1 LIEFNQNPDKN
12 QYFKELKLLTIRILS
27 VYKDQLAKAKIK
39 ITRIFLSKEN

>member
-27 VYKDQLAKAKIK
+27 VYKDQLFNVLDLTILTL
-39 ITRIFLSKEN
+39 IH